1 MKKIVFMTPD
11 DAIFGF
17 RLTGV
22 DHHVVERGKA
32 EESLF
37 KIIGEKDTGLVIID
51 ERLLSDIA
59 EEKIRDIERSWHGI
73 MLILPSPERTP
84 AELEDYAARLIRRAV
99 GYHVRLNL

>member
-11 DAIFGF
+11 DAVFGF

-22 DHHVVERGKA
+22 EHHVVKREKA

-37 KIIGEKDTGLVIID
+37 KIISEEDTGLVIID
-51 ERLLSDIA
+51 ERLLTDIA

-73 MLILPSPERTP
+73 LLILPSPERPP
-84 AELEDYAARLIRRAV
+84 AEFEDYAARLIRRAV
-99 GYHVRLNL
+99 GYHVRLNI